1 MKKKWNYKEI
11 ADKFYHLNVGA
22 LFVKMGPEKLKLI
35 FNIIKVVQN
44 EIDYVVWIA
53 PAQYIAT
60 KAYLDDIAKFAGDD
74 LASRI
79 CFFAIENISIKDNEY
94 LKLYDISDRNKVF
107 CVVDESIN
115 IKNIQTGRAKR
126 LIAMKN
132 KFDYRLIISG
142 MLLTQGLVD
151 LYSHVQFLDS
161 AILNMTKT
169 QFMHYFM
176 PPFEDEFEV
185 MKRWSTP
192 KYEAKLIKMIEPYV
206 LAFDL
211 QDDFSIQ
218 YKELNFDLTPKEELS
233 YEEEKEAFLQGKD
246 KVAFLQVMQRFQYF
260 YTISQNKVFALQK
273 LVADILLRRE
283 KVIIYTK
290 YLSEI
295 KFFKEAHLFGNC
307 KVAIMSGNTNK
318 LTALERFEKNIDI
331 MLCTYKVESP
341 RLNLKGFEN
350 IIYFSQ
356 TYDYKDKMQT
366 LCNFYNK
373 DVKEIK
379 IYDFWVNTKLERLI
393 KDNLLRKKNVVNNLS
408 RVMLKDKAMEL

>member
-60 KAYLDDIAKFAGDD
+60 KAYLDDIAKVAGED

-151 LYSHVQFLDS
+151 LYSQVQF
-161 AILNMTKT
+161 
-169 QFMHYFM
+169 
-176 PPFEDEFEV
+176 
-185 MKRWSTP
+185 W
-192 KYEAKLIKMIEPYV
+192 
-206 LAFDL
+206 
-211 QDDFSIQ
+211 
-218 YKELNFDLTPKEELS
+218 
-233 YEEEKEAFLQGKD
+233 
-246 KVAFLQVMQRFQYF
+246 
-260 YTISQNKVFALQK
+260 
-273 LVADILLRRE
+273 ILL
-283 KVIIYTK
+283 
-290 YLSEI
+290 
-295 KFFKEAHLFGNC
+295 F
-307 KVAIMSGNTNK
+307 
-318 LTALERFEKNIDI
+318 
-331 MLCTYKVESP
+331 
-341 RLNLKGFEN
+341 
-350 IIYFSQ
+350 
-356 TYDYKDKMQT
+356 
-366 LCNFYNK
+366 
-373 DVKEIK
+373 
-379 IYDFWVNTKLERLI
+379 
-393 KDNLLRKKNVVNNLS
+393 
-408 RVMLKDKAMEL
+408 